1 MGKQAQIK
9 RSQKIGSIF
18 APVSRTVSSKALTA
32 QEWRKDLLVSWIF
45 QTCIRLQTSMDR
57 RFLKHGLTQQE
68 ASVLLRCV
76 ETRRI
81 TPSKLAAALGR
92 DKGKITRFVDRLEVG
107 GLVTRDND
115 RRDRRYS
122 VLKPTSKGRKVAR
135 DLSCVFDAIRKEL
148 FVGIAEND
156 VRQLSHTLSHL
167 HENATRIGAPQR
179 RDALR
184 PRRRIGT
191 REMKKESTRI
201 LQARPVPDDPVNGMS
216 SKFFEEMP
224 LQEAGALPRLS
235 TGLPTQPTSYNA
247 RLP

>member
-1 MGKQAQIK
+1 MVKQAQIK
-9 RSQKIGSIF
+9 RSQKGASAFLPI
-18 APVSRTVSSKALTA
+18 SRTVSSKTLTA

-57 RFLKHGLTQQE
+57 RFLKYGLTQQE

-81 TPSKLAAALGR
+81 TPGKLAAALGR

-122 VLKPTSKGRKVAR
+122 VLKPTAKGKKVAR
-135 DLSCVFDAIRKEL
+135 DLFCVFDAIRKEL

-156 VRQLSHTLSHL
+156 VRRLSQMLSHL
-167 HENATRIGAPQR
+167 HKNAIQIGATQR
-179 RDALR
+179 HVAVR
-184 PRRRIGT
+184 RRRIGT
-191 REMKKESTRI
+191 CGMKKESTRI
-201 LQARPVPDDPVNGMS
+201 LKAQPGPDNPVSEMG
-216 SKFFEEMP
+216 SKFFEEIH
-224 LQEAGALPRLS
+224 LEEAATRPRLS
-235 TGLPTQPTSYNA
+235 TGLPTQPTSYTV
-247 RLP
+247 RIP